1 MKNGSLKD
9 NFGNEYWYKNDMLH
23 REDGPAYEF
32 NNGARY
38 WFKNNKFH
46 REDGPAIETK
56 NGTYFEYW
64 LYGKKLNFP
73 NDIRLTKEQMELY
86 ITFM

>member
-1 MKNGSLKD
+1 MKNGLTTD
-9 NFGNEYWYKNDMLH
+9 RCGNKYWYKN
-23 REDGPAYEF
+23 G
-32 NNGARY
+32 
-38 WFKNNKFH
+38 KSH

-64 LYGKKLNFP
+64 LDGKKLNFP

-86 ITFM
+86 IAFM